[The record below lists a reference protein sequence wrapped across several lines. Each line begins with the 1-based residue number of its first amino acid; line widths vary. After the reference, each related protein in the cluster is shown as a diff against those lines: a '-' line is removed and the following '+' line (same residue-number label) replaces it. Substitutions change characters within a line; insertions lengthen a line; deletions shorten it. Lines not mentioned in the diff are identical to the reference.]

1 MLEGGKKSASYRGQP
16 WSEKAIRQSLGAPEI
31 NDKINELRELSKRWA
46 EIKAGDPER
55 FNLYHGCEARGI

>member
-1 MLEGGKKSASYRGQP
+1 MLEGGKNTAAYRGQP
-16 WSEKAIRQSLGAPEI
+16 WSEKAIRPLLGTAEI

-55 FNLYHGCEARGI
+55 FNSYHGCEARGV